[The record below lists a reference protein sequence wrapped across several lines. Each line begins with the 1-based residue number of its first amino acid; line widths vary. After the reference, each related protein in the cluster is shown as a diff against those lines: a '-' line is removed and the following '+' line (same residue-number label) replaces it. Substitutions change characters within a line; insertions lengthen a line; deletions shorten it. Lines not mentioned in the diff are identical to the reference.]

1 MADPEIGPLRSTTLR
16 DRVLEIVRQALV
28 SGEIRP
34 GDMYSAAA
42 LATRLGVS
50 SSPVR
55 EALLTLVNQGLMEPV
70 RNRGYRVVPMSDQDL
85 DEVYQMRMLLEV
97 PATLEAAE
105 NATVDDIA
113 QLESLAHDIEAAA
126 RDGEVV
132 AFLDADRRFHL
143 SLLTLCGN
151 KRLVATVAALR
162 DQTRLYGLDDLA
174 ERGVLADSASE
185 HHEIVAAIRAKN
197 TSALDTLIRAH
208 LRHVRSDWAGAGE
221 PPTKDTSSRHSPAV

>member
-1 MADPEIGPLRSTTLR
+1 
-16 DRVLEIVRQALV
+16 
-28 SGEIRP
+28 
-34 GDMYSAAA
+34 
-42 LATRLGVS
+42 
-50 SSPVR
+50 
-55 EALLTLVNQGLMEPV
+55 MEPV

-85 DEVYQMRMLLEV
+85 DEVYEMRMLLEV

-105 NATVDDIA
+105 RTPPSTT
-113 QLESLAHDIEAAA
+113 SLSSNHSPTTIEAAA

-132 AFLDADRRFHL
+132 TFLDADRRFHL

-197 TSALDTLIRAH
+197 ASGLDTLIRAH

-221 PPTKDTSSRHSPAV
+221 PPTKDTSSRRSPAV